1 MKCNILRINCYYD
14 FMKLKDIEV
23 TNPYLKLG
31 KEFYNP
37 QTPAPL
43 NGAFLIHANSS
54 LLEELNIDKSE
65 AKTKEFKDLI
75 NGSFFLKGSK
85 PFSMVY
91 AGHQFGHYVPRL
103 GDGRAINIGTIE
115 NTHLQLKG
123 SGQTKYSR
131 SGDGRAVLRS
141 SIREYLISE
150 AMHHLGVPTTRALGI
165 VGSNHSVF
173 RESWEK
179 GAIVLRT
186 SPSWVRFG
194 TFEYF
199 AHNNK
204 IDELNALIEYVIEES
219 YPHLKDEKDKT
230 IYMFLEVVGKTAK
243 LMAKWMSI
251 GFNHGVMNTDNM
263 SIAGLTIDYGPF
275 SFFDDF
281 EYDYICNHTDVQGRY
296 SFKNQPLIAKW
307 NLSALLVAL
316 SKVADINRLEKAL
329 DYFDKIYVD
338 EYQYLMNQK
347 LGLDRVLED
356 DKKLVSHLLGVLQG
370 LSVDY
375 TLFFR
380 ELSNYNGNKD
390 KILNLCLYHTP
401 MREWL
406 EIYDKRLEKNSTPTK
421 ERLEKMKQI
430 NPKYTLKN
438 YILQEAIDAAN
449 QGDFTLVEKLH
460 KIAQTPYDEHP
471 NFHKYSL
478 ATPQEFKNQKLS
490 CSS

>member
-1 MKCNILRINCYYD
+1 
-14 FMKLKDIEV
+14 MKLKEIEV

-31 KEFYNP
+31 NEFYNF

-43 NGAFLIHANSS
+43 NEPFLIHAN
-54 LLEELNIDKSE
+54 LDLMEQLNIDRSE
-65 AKTKEFKDLI
+65 VKTKEFRDLI
-75 NGSFFLKGSK
+75 NGSFLLKGAK

-91 AGHQFGHYVPRL
+91 AGHQFGHYVPQL
-103 GDGRAINIGTIE
+103 GDGRAINIGTIGSI
-115 NTHLQLKG
+115 HLQLKG

-150 AMHHLGVPTTRALGI
+150 AMYALGVPTTRALGI
-165 VGSNHSVF
+165 IGSNHSVF

-186 SPSWVRFG
+186 SSSWVRIG

-204 IDELNALIEYVIEES
+204 IDELNRLIDYVIDES

-230 IYMFLEVVGKTAK
+230 IYLFLEVVGKTAK
-243 LMAKWMSI
+243 LIAKWMSI
-251 GFNHGVMNTDNM
+251 GFNHGVMNTDNI

-281 EYDYICNHTDVQGRY
+281 DYDYICNHTDVQGRY
-296 SFKNQPLIAKW
+296 SFKNQPLIGKW
-307 NLSALLVAL
+307 NLSALVAALV
-316 SKVADINRLEKAL
+316 KIADISKLEAAL
-329 DYFDKIYVD
+329 DFYDKIYSK

-347 LGLDRVLED
+347 LGLDRVED
-356 DKKLVSHLLGVLQG
+356 GDKKLISHLLGVLQG
-370 LSVDY
+370 LRVDY

-380 ELSNYNGNKD
+380 ELSNYSGNKEP
-390 KILNLCLYHTP
+390 ILNLCLYHTP

-406 EIYDKRLEKNSTPTK
+406 EIYDKRLEKNSNTTEK
-421 ERLEKMKQI
+421 RLEKMKKV

-438 YILQEAIDAAN
+438 YLLQQSIDLAN
-449 QGDFTLVEKLH
+449 SGDFSMVDKLH
-460 KIAQTPYDEHP
+460 KIAQKPYDEHP
-471 NFHKYSL
+471 EFNFWAL
-478 ATPQEFKNQKLS
+478 ETPEEYKNQKLS